1 MPGLPFK
8 TEGLDLG
15 SISSAQD
22 TPTRSGCLPASI
34 RNLFTGRPWEWEQS
48 QKGIKQP
55 RDRRSSTPPCWDMY
69 PPSHLKTLP
78 TLPSESPAAPL
89 PIAERRYRS
98 ETRQPTR
105 KTPIRALSW
114 SEDQINKLQ
123 QDNRDLRQKIIAQ
136 KRIDVGKDQTIAA
149 LRQQNAQYKQELNQK
164 NDVTQFANSIVVA
177 VQDFQKAQSR
187 QSSNYEDTPKGNGRE
202 TSIIGDALSDI
213 IRIYSQV

>member
-1 MPGLPFK
+1 MPALPFK
-8 TEGLDLG
+8 TKALALG
-15 SISSAQD
+15 SKSSAQD

-34 RNLFTGRPWEWEQS
+34 RGLFAVHSWEWEQS
-48 QKGIKQP
+48 QKGKKQP
-55 RDRRSSTPPCWDMY
+55 RDRRSSTPPCWDMHS
-69 PPSHLKTLP
+69 PAHLKTLP
-78 TLPSESPAAPL
+78 TLPPANPTPPL

-98 ETRQPTR
+98 DTRQPPR
-105 KTPIRALSW
+105 KTPVRGLSW

-123 QDNRDLRQKIIAQ
+123 QDNRDLRKKIIAQ
-136 KRIDVGKDQTIAA
+136 ERIDVGKDQTIAA

-187 QSSNYEDTPKGNGRE
+187 QSSDYGDTPKGNGRE

-213 IRIYSQV
+213 IRVYSQI